1 MSKLKEQMK
10 ADLQLRGFKPRTQ
23 KTYLREVSNLAR
35 YFDKSPEELGK
46 EEVKKYL
53 LHLIEDKKLLCVSA
67 RIAAGWENPRK
78 DYEAP
83 SYRLILEHRQRQLH
97 DEDKSCGIQPAYIR
111 VIYRRLSLLS

>member
-1 MSKLKEQMK
+1 MNLLLSTSMQLWTLIRQM
-10 ADLQLRGFKPRTQ
+10 
-23 KTYLREVSNLAR
+23 
-35 YFDKSPEELGK
+35 
-46 EEVKKYL
+46 
-53 LHLIEDKKLLCVSA
+53 CVLA